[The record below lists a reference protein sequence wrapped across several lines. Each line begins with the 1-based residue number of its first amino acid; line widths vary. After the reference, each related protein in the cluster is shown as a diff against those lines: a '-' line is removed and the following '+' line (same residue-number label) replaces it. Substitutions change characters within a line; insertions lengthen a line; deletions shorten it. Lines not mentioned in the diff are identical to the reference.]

1 MGQFMGVIAMWRE
14 CVRPSWGAASKGF
27 FCATVFGLSMQ
38 VGPVLA
44 QSGQTLPPV
53 TVDAPK
59 PQTVRATQ
67 PARRAARARTTARR
81 VPAAAPPQQVV
92 EQVASGGGAG
102 VERAN
107 GPVNGIVARQ
117 SATGTK
123 TDTPILET
131 PQSITVVPRQ
141 QIEQQGAQNI
151 AEAIRYTS
159 GTQGQLYGAASVFDT
174 EVRVRGFI
182 APRYLDG
189 LRLPYDTTIQFAQ
202 PRTEPYGLERIEIL
216 RGPSSGIYGQASPG
230 GLLNMVSKRPTTEQR
245 GEVEAQTGSFNR
257 IQGAFDVSGPIDKNR
272 EFLYRFVG
280 LARESDT
287 FVDKNK
293 EQRYFLAPSFTWQPT
308 TDTSFTVLASA
319 QRDRL
324 DGQIHQYLPAYGTLL
339 ANPNGRIPVGTY
351 TGEPSFDRVGYDQAM
366 VGYEFKHR
374 FNDMLE
380 FRQNVRVA
388 SVDIETFSM
397 RNAGTLCPVAG
408 GHVACYLPG
417 VVPPVDPAQRTTL
430 RDANFV
436 GGSTKNFA
444 IDNQWQAD
452 VSTGPLRHKVLAGLD
467 YQKTQVDTDYRG
479 SFPGFP
485 IDVYNPVYGATPLP
499 TKAGLIPFI
508 NTSTSKDQLGFY
520 LQDQIKLDRWNLTLT
535 GRHDYANAETAN
547 RLANVNVPQSDS
559 ASTGRVGLNY
569 VFDFGLAPYVSYST
583 SFEPVA
589 GLSLTSATG
598 QPFKPTTGEGIE
610 AGIKYAPPGTKML
623 FTAAVF
629 DMTQKNVVVN
639 TPTFVPFQV
648 GAIRVKGVETDFR
661 ATINDNFDIIAGGSH
676 LIPIVEDHVNP
687 AIIGKDVSGV
697 NRDSAFLWGL
707 YKFTGGPLAGLGLGG
722 GVRYTG
728 GLFGDDD
735 NLIRVP
741 AYTLFDAV
749 LTYDFSYLNPDW
761 RGLNL
766 RVNAINIA
774 DKYYVSNCFTGLA
787 YCALG
792 QPRTILATLSYRWG
806 ETPKPPV
813 LVTK

>member
-1 MGQFMGVIAMWRE
+1 MLLGIRGVKWCAVAGASLLVIGMAE
-14 CVRPSWGAASKGF
+14 SNSVR
-27 FCATVFGLSMQ
+27 
-38 VGPVLA
+38 A
-44 QSGQTLPPV
+44 QTQLPPV
-53 TVDAPK
+53 SVDPPKEQAAPK
-59 PQTVRATQ
+59 RAQ
-67 PARRAARARTTARR
+67 PARRAARVSTGPRR
-81 VPAAAPPQQVV
+81 AVVRGNQQQVTPSSS
-92 EQVASGGGAG
+92 SGSTAG

-131 PQSITVVPRQ
+131 PQSINVIPRQ
-141 QIEQQGAQNI
+141 QMELQGAQSV
-151 AEAIRYTS
+151 AEAVRYTS

-216 RGPSSGIYGQASPG
+216 KGPASGIYGQASPG
-230 GLLNMVSKRPTTEQR
+230 GILNMVSKRPTSEQR
-245 GEVEAQTGSFNR
+245 GEVEVQTGSFDR

-287 FVDKNK
+287 FVDKNH
-293 EQRYFLAPSFTWQPT
+293 EQRYFIAPSFTWQPT
-308 TDTSFTVLASA
+308 TATSFTVLASA

-324 DGQIHQYLPAYGTLL
+324 NGQIHQYLPAYGTLL
-339 ANPNGRIPVGTY
+339 PNPNGRIPVSTY
-351 TGEPSFDRVGYDQAM
+351 TGERSFDRIGYDQAM

-374 FNDMLE
+374 FNEIVE
-380 FRQNVRVA
+380 FRQNMRVA
-388 SVDIETFSM
+388 QVDIDMYSM
-397 RNAGTLCPVAG
+397 RNAGTLCPIAG

-417 VVPPVDPAQRTTL
+417 VVPPVDPAQRITL
-430 RDANFV
+430 RDANFI

-444 IDNQWQAD
+444 IDNQLQLD
-452 VSTGPLRHKVLAGLD
+452 FDTGLLRHKVLAGLD
-467 YQKTQVDTDYRG
+467 YQQTRIDTDYRG
-479 SFPGFP
+479 TFPGFP
-485 IDVYNPVYGATPLP
+485 IDVYNPVYNATPLP
-499 TKAGLIPFI
+499 TKAQLIPFI
-508 NTSTSKDQLGFY
+508 NTSTNKDQMGIY
-520 LQDQIKLDRWNLTLT
+520 IQDQIKLDRWNLVLT
-535 GRHDYANAETAN
+535 GRHDRATAETTN
-547 RLANVNVPQSDS
+547 RLANVIVPQDDS
-559 ASTGRVGLNY
+559 AFTGRVGLNY
-569 VFDFGLAPYVSYST
+569 VFDFGLAPYISYST

-598 QPFKPTTGEGIE
+598 QPFRPTTGEGIE
-610 AGIKYAPPGTKML
+610 AGIKYAPPGMRML
-623 FTAAVF
+623 FTAAIF

-648 GAIRVKGVETDFR
+648 GAIRVKGVETDLR
-661 ATINDNFDIIAGGSH
+661 ASITDNFDIIAGGSH
-676 LIPIVEDHVNP
+676 IIPIVEDHINP
-687 AIIGKDVSGV
+687 AFVGKDVLGV
-697 NRDSAFLWGL
+697 NRDSAFLWGY
-707 YKFTGGPLAGLGLGG
+707 YKFTGGPLAGLGLAG

-728 GLFGDDD
+728 GLFGDDA

-741 AYTLFDAV
+741 GYTLFDAV
-749 LTYDFSYLNPDW
+749 LTYDFSYLNHDW

-766 RVNAINIA
+766 RVNAFNIA
-774 DKYYVSNCFTGLA
+774 DTYHVTNCFTGLA

>member
-1 MGQFMGVIAMWRE
+1 MFSYRGAKWCYIAGASLLVLGMTGSNGAYAQTQL
-14 CVRPSWGAASKGF
+14 PSVSVDPPKEQ
-27 FCATVFGLSMQ
+27 T
-38 VGPVLA
+38 A
-44 QSGQTLPPV
+44 Q
-53 TVDAPK
+53 
-59 PQTVRATQ
+59 RAQ
-67 PARRAARARTTARR
+67 PARRATRAATGPRRAAARR
-81 VPAAAPPQQVV
+81 DQQQEAAPSP
-92 EQVASGGGAG
+92 SSGAG
-102 VERAN
+102 IERAN

-131 PQSITVVPRQ
+131 PQSISVVPRK
-141 QIEQQGAQNI
+141 QIELQGAQNI
-151 AEAIRYTS
+151 AEAVRYVS
-159 GTQGQLYGAASVFDT
+159 GVQSSLYGAASVFDT

-189 LRLPYDTTIQFAQ
+189 LRLPYDSTIQFAQ

-216 RGPSSGIYGQASPG
+216 KGPSSGIYGQASPG
-230 GLLNMVSKRPTTEQR
+230 GILNMVSKRPTTEQR
-245 GEVEAQTGSFNR
+245 GEVEVQTGSFDR

-272 EFLYRFVG
+272 EFLYRIVG

-287 FVDKNK
+287 FVDMNK

-308 TDTSFTVLASA
+308 TDTSLTVLASA

-324 DGQIHQYLPAYGTLL
+324 NGQVHQYLPAYGTLF

-351 TGEPSFDRVGYDQAM
+351 TGEPSFDRIGYDQAM

-374 FNDMLE
+374 FNEFVE
-380 FRQNVRVA
+380 FRQNLRVA
-388 SVDIETFSM
+388 SVDIDMYSM
-397 RNAGTLCPVAG
+397 RNAGTLCPIAG
-408 GHVACYLPG
+408 GNVACYLPG
-417 VVPPVDPAQRTTL
+417 VVPPVDPAQRITL

-444 IDNQWQAD
+444 IDNQLQAD
-452 VSTGPLRHKVLAGLD
+452 FNTGPVRHKVLAGLD
-467 YQKTQVDTDYRG
+467 YQKTSIDTDYRG
-479 SFPGFP
+479 TFPGFP

-499 TKAGLIPFI
+499 TKADLIPFI
-508 NTSTSKDQLGFY
+508 NTATSKDQLGFY
-520 LQDQIKLDRWNLTLT
+520 LQDQIKLGGWNLVLT
-535 GRHDYANAETAN
+535 GRHDHATAETTN
-547 RLANVNVPQSDS
+547 KLANVVVPQDDS
-559 ASTGRVGLNY
+559 AFTGRVGLNY

-610 AGIKYAPPGTKML
+610 AGIKYAPPGMRML

-629 DMTQKNVVVN
+629 DMTQQNVVVN
-639 TPTFVPFQV
+639 TPTFVPYQV
-648 GAIRVKGVETDFR
+648 GAIRVRGVETDLR
-661 ATINDNFDIIAGGSH
+661 ASITDNFDIIAGGSH
-676 LIPIVEDHVNP
+676 LIPTVEEHINP
-687 AIIGKDVSGV
+687 AIVGKDVASV
-697 NRDSAFLWGL
+697 NRDSAFLWGF
-707 YKFTGGPLAGLGLGG
+707 YKLTGGPLAGLGFGG

-728 GLFGDDD
+728 SLFGDDA

-741 AYTLFDAV
+741 GYTLFDAV
-749 LTYDFSYLNPDW
+749 MTYDFSYLNHAW
-761 RGLNL
+761 RGLHL
-766 RVNAINIA
+766 RVNAINIG
-774 DKYYVSNCFTGLA
+774 DTYHVTNCFTGLA

-806 ETPKPPV
+806 ETPKAPV

>member
-1 MGQFMGVIAMWRE
+1 MRDSVK
-14 CVRPSWGAASKGF
+14 PSAWGAASKAF
-27 FCATVFGLSMQ
+27 FCVTVFGLSMQ
-38 VGPVLA
+38 IGPVHA
-44 QSGQTLPPV
+44 QTGQTLPPV

-59 PQTVRATQ
+59 PQAARPTQ
-67 PARRAARARTTARR
+67 PARRAARSQRATRQ
-81 VPAAAPPQQVV
+81 VAAPVRQQVV
-92 EQVASGGGAG
+92 EQAAGGGPAR
-102 VERAN
+102 ERAN

-131 PQSITVVPRQ
+131 PQSINVIPRQ
-141 QIEQQGAQNI
+141 QIEQQGAQSV

-159 GTQGQLYGAASVFDT
+159 GTQGSLYGAASVFDT

-202 PRTEPYGLERIEIL
+202 PRTEPYGLERIEVL
-216 RGPSSGIYGQASPG
+216 KGPASGIYGQASPG
-230 GLLNMVSKRPTTEQR
+230 GILNMVSKRPTTEQR

-287 FVDKNK
+287 FVDMNK
-293 EQRYFLAPSFTWQPT
+293 EQRYFIAPSFTWQPT
-308 TDTSFTVLASA
+308 TDTSLTVLASA

-324 DGQIHQYLPAYGTLL
+324 NGQVHQYLPAYGTLL
-339 ANPNGRIPVGTY
+339 ANPNGRIPVSRY
-351 TGEPSFDRVGYDQAM
+351 TGEPAFDRIGYDQAM
-366 VGYEFKHR
+366 IGYEFKHR
-374 FNDMLE
+374 FNEALE
-380 FRQNVRVA
+380 FRQNMRVA
-388 SVDIETFSM
+388 SVDIDMFSM

-408 GHVACYLPG
+408 GHPACAG
-417 VVPPVDPAQRTTL
+417 AFDPAQRITL

-444 IDNQWQAD
+444 IDNQLQAD
-452 VSTGPLRHKVLAGLD
+452 FNTGWLRHKVLAGLD
-467 YQKTQVDTDYRG
+467 YQKTSIDTDYRG
-479 SFPGFP
+479 TFPGFP
-485 IDVYNPVYGATPLP
+485 IDVYNPVYNATPLP

-508 NTSTSKDQLGFY
+508 NTSTSKDQMGVY
-520 LQDQIKLDRWNLTLT
+520 IQDQIKLDRWNLVLT
-535 GRHDYANAETAN
+535 GRHDRATAETTN
-547 RLANVNVPQSDS
+547 RLANQIVPQDDS
-559 ASTGRVGLNY
+559 AFTGRVGLNY
-569 VFDFGLAPYVSYST
+569 VFDIGLAPYISYST

-589 GLSLTSATG
+589 GLSLVSATG

-610 AGIKYAPPGTKML
+610 AGIKFAPPGTSML
-623 FTAAVF
+623 FTAAIF

-648 GAIRVKGVETDFR
+648 GAIRVKGVEADFR
-661 ATINDNFDIIAGGSH
+661 ASVTDNFDIIAGGSH

-687 AIIGKDVSGV
+687 AIIGKDVASV

-707 YKFTGGPLAGLGLGG
+707 YKFTGGPVAGLGLGG

-728 GLFGDDD
+728 SLFGDDA

-741 AYTLFDAV
+741 GYTLFDAV
-749 LTYDFSYLNPDW
+749 LTYDFSYLNRDW
-761 RGLNL
+761 RGLHL
-766 RVNAINIA
+766 RVNAINIT
-774 DKYYVSNCFTGLA
+774 DKYHVTNCFTGLA
-787 YCALG
+787 FCALG
-792 QPRTILATLSYRWG
+792 QPRTVLATLTYRWG
-806 ETPKPPV
+806 ETAKPPA
-813 LVTK
+813 LVTKY